1 MIFEMHRINNN
12 SGVGVCNGR
21 FLTSNTC
28 SYNVCSHTHTNYDD
42 DYDDVM
48 HTHYVMSATRAHV
61 NLMSISNMEGN
72 YT

>member
-28 SYNVCSHTHTNYDD
+28 SYSVCSHTHT

-48 HTHYVMSATRAHV
+48 HTHYVMSATRADV
-61 NLMSISNMEGN
+61 NLMSISNMERN